1 MGMRRLDGADG
12 FVVTD
17 LDDLEVHAGVARCAP
32 KVLADSAWLLAR
44 CATYQY
50 AAAERAVGGASVGIN
65 AAADA
70 RATTIPAAVAALG
83 DLAASGLALDAG
95 KGLSDTDLAPLH
107 AVDGRPDGFAAE
119 RERLMAEGV
128 AAAVAAVRSLDGAT
142 VALESLD
149 PLSVALAAAVVGRGG
164 RVVAVASGT
173 DAVSNPDGIDPDALA
188 AVLGSSGRGAAGTP
202 SDGADGIAALGAA
215 VAPTDVVAAEV
226 DVLAVGSKLGAIDH
240 TTAASVRA
248 GVIAPTNW
256 VPVTTRALAV
266 LTRADVLVLPD
277 FVALAGAVP
286 ATGLGAAVADDPMAA
301 ASALVGDLVSES
313 ASGVGDE
320 WPNLVLAACAR
331 AEAFLTAGG
340 HELPQSRPLG

>member
-1 MGMRRLDGADG
+1 MRRLDGVDG

-17 LDDLEVHAGVARCAP
+17 LDDLGLHAGVARCAP

-70 RATTIPAAVAALG
+70 RATTVPAAVAALG
-83 DLAASGLALDAG
+83 DLAAAGLALDAG
-95 KGLSDTDLAPLH
+95 RGLRDADLAPLH
-107 AVDGRPDGFAAE
+107 AVDGRPAGFAVD
-119 RERLMAEGV
+119 RDRLVAEGV
-128 AAAVAAVRSLDGAT
+128 AAAIEAVRPLDGAT
-142 VALESLD
+142 VAVESLD
-149 PLSVALAAAVVGRGG
+149 PLSAAVASALTRRGA
-164 RVVAVASGT
+164 RVVAVASGA
-173 DAVSNPDGIDPDALA
+173 DAVTNPGGIDPDALTGLLDA
-188 AVLGSSGRGAAGTP
+188 TGGPPGDGAGDGGLTSLGTTAGRSDVLG
-202 SDGADGIAALGAA
+202 
-215 VAPTDVVAAEV
+215 AEV
-226 DVLAVGSKLGAIDH
+226 DVLAVGSKVGAIDH
-240 TTAASVRA
+240 DLATTVRASV
-248 GVIAPTNW
+248 VAPTNW

-266 LTRADVLVLPD
+266 LTRAEVLVLPD

-286 ATGLGAAVADDPMAA
+286 ASGLGADLPADPLVAAGELVADLVT
-301 ASALVGDLVSES
+301 ASAADVGE
-313 ASGVGDE
+313 A